1 MNADFRRYSDQL
13 PILMEQL
20 KNSNLIPTN
29 NLQTVPAKGIY
40 VFYENEKPVYVGR
53 SNNIKARIQYH
64 RRPSSGHGSATFAF
78 ILAREDADKLGINT
92 KIERKILEEES
103 RFSDLYTKAKERVSK
118 MHVKAVEIDD
128 PILQT
133 LFEVYA
139 AVDLQTKYNAFDN
152 H

>member
-1 MNADFRRYSDQL
+1 MNAQFKQYIDKL
-13 PILMEQL
+13 PGLMEQL
-20 KNSNLIPTN
+20 KNSNLIPTDK
-29 NLQTVPAKGIY
+29 LQTVPAKGIY

-53 SNNIKARIQYH
+53 SNNIKARIQIH
-64 RRPSSGHGSATFAF
+64 CRPSSGHGGATFAF
-78 ILAREDADKLGINT
+78 ILAREDADNLGINT
-92 KIERKILEEES
+92 KIERKILEDES
-103 RFSDLYTKAKERVSK
+103 RFSDLYTKAKARVSK

-139 AVDLQTKYNAFDN
+139 AVELKTKYNAFDN

>member
-1 MNADFRRYSDQL
+1 MNADFQRFSDQL
-13 PILMEQL
+13 PKLMEQL

-29 NLQTVPAKGIY
+29 SLQTVPAKGIY

-53 SNNIKARIQYH
+53 SNNIKARIQH
-64 RRPSSGHGSATFAF
+64 HCRPSSGHGSATFAF

-92 KIERKILEEES
+92 KIERKILEVES
-103 RFSDLYTKAKERVSK
+103 RFSDLYSKAKTRVSR

-139 AVDLQTKYNAFDN
+139 VVDLQTKYNVFDN